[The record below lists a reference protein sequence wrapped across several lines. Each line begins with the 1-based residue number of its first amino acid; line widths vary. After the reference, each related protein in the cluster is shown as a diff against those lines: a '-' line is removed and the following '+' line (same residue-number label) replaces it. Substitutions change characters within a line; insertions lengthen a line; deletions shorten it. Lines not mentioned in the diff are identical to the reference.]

1 MFRLVNWRRS
11 VRVLAP
17 LVVIAAVSVL
27 DVTSERQTVVL
38 GLVATAPLLAANLV
52 GVWLTALYGVISVMA
67 AVLLGFSDH
76 LYDSGTQRSGQIVRI
91 AAVVLAGVVGVLA
104 ARRRV
109 SREAHLQQMT
119 RVAEVAQY
127 AVLAP
132 IPPRLAGLALA
143 EQYTSAAVD
152 ARIGG
157 DLYAAVDT
165 PFGVRLLIGDVRG
178 KGLEAVRLA
187 STLLGAFRERAD
199 ERDDLLV
206 LLADLDRAVRRV
218 AEDEDFVTAV
228 VAQIT
233 PNGTLTLVN
242 AGHPAP
248 LLIRSGVAT
257 VLRPPVRCPPLGM
270 SGDCEELTVRL
281 EVGDR
286 ILMYTDGLGEA
297 RHHGD
302 GTFFPLRRMATPAL
316 SSGTLDEGLRGV
328 QESVRD
334 WTGGPLS
341 DDVALLA
348 VEVVTLT

>member
-1 MFRLVNWRRS
+1 VNWRRY

-17 LVVIAAVSVL
+17 LAVIVAVSIL
-27 DVTSERQTVVL
+27 DLTSARQTVVL

-52 GVWLTALYGVISVMA
+52 GVRLTAVYGAISVVA
-67 AVLLGFSDH
+67 AILLGFSDN
-76 LYDSGTQRSGQIVRI
+76 LYDSDTQRGGQIVRI
-91 AAVVLAGVVGVLA
+91 TAVVLAGVAGVLS
-104 ARRRV
+104 ARRRI
-109 SREAHLQQMT
+109 SREAHLAQVT

-132 IPPRLAGLALA
+132 IPPRLGNLALA

-199 ERDDLLV
+199 ERADLLV

-233 PNGTLTLVN
+233 STGALTMVN

-248 LLIRSGVAT
+248 LLIRSGIAT

-270 SGDCEELTVRL
+270 SGDS
-281 EVGDR
+281 EVLAVQVEPGDR

-297 RHHGD
+297 RHHED

-328 QESVRD
+328 QEAVRD

-348 VEVVTLT
+348 VEVLTVS